1 MVLNWR
7 GIMKRI
13 HFNIPVLVEK
23 DGDEYHAFSP
33 AFRGLHTCGATQREA
48 LDNAVN
54 AIRAYVASLIK
65 HGEPIPCCVV
75 TQEEYPKQKYRQVNR
90 DIQLSLAACV

>member
-1 MVLNWR
+1 MDHNWR

-13 HFNIPVLVEK
+13 HFNVQVLVEK

-33 AFRGLHTCGATQREA
+33 AFRGLHTCGSTQREA
-48 LDNAVN
+48 LDNAVD
-54 AIRAYVASLIK
+54 AIQAYVTSLVK

-75 TQEEYPKQKYRQVNR
+75 VQDEYPKAKYRHVTR